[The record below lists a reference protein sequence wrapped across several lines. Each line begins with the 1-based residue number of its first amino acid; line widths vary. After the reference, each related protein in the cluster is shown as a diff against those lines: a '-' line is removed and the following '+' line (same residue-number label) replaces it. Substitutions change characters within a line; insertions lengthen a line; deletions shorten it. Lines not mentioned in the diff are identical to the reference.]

1 MMIVFNIIF
10 FFMHY
15 IFLIKLGFNM
25 KKFSLIFVL
34 VFLAVGLAMA
44 QRTIT
49 GTITDSD
56 GEALIGAT
64 VVAKGT
70 SVGTVTDFDGKYI
83 LEFPKDATELE
94 VSYTGYAAKTIVV
107 GGATVIDVE
116 LLSAANL
123 LDEIVVSATG
133 LERNARNVTYS
144 NQTVGSEDLLSAPN
158 KNTLEA
164 LRGKV
169 AGVKLSTG
177 SGSVGASTRI
187 VLRGEGSLTGNNNAL
202 IVVDGVV
209 IDNSTSAGGDSNQN
223 SAGSNGYADYGNRF
237 NDINPEDIESVT
249 VLKGPSATSLYGSRG
264 ASGVLVITT
273 KKGQAS
279 QGRMKVGVSSSTS
292 LERAYVLLQ
301 RQDQYGQGFG
311 LPFAAVPGFDSGE
324 NWSWGPA
331 FDGRVRPWTSPV
343 DADGD
348 GNLEYLSRPYSA
360 VKDQLQNF
368 FRTGATYQNGIN
380 LSGGTDKLTYY
391 TSFSNTTQDGI
402 LENTDYQRNT
412 VKFAATAKLN
422 ERISSSF
429 SVSYANV
436 DQNSA
441 QEGSRPFEGQN
452 AYANA
457 VQAPVNIPYN
467 ELRNYNSP
475 FHDFNGYYGSYTV
488 NPYYV
493 LNEYVNNGKVNN
505 VLGNFATTVKIIDGL
520 SVTGRVGANIVST
533 KISTATPQYQYAD
546 HYVWADDL
554 ITSFRGDRQG
564 TAGFFR
570 QDEGNNVNLDVT
582 ALVNYERNLTS
593 NGDFTMGLTGGW
605 NLFNQKERTLTG
617 QTVGGIVVPEFY
629 SLSNSVSTPLAS
641 QTNFEKQING
651 LYGNAQFGY
660 KNRVFLEYSARNDWS
675 STLPVGNNGFFYQSV
690 GASAVL
696 TDFFAESENIEF
708 LKVRASIGTTGKDA
722 PAYAINSTYVGN
734 PILQSLPN
742 NHDLTFPL
750 NGQAG
755 YTLGDRI
762 GNPDLKPELT
772 TTYELGLDATLF
784 KERINIAYTYYNS
797 THTNQLVIVSLP
809 SSSGF
814 RSTVKNLGEIRNA
827 GHELA
832 VTLSP
837 LKGLKRGLNWDINL
851 LYATNKNEVIEI
863 LDPAVKDEQ
872 LVLGSFG
879 NLTVVALEG
888 QPYGTFFGVQTK
900 TTPDGRPIV
909 GSDGLP
915 VLTDDPV
922 VSGSYQP
929 DFTAS
934 IGSDLTY
941 KGFRFNFLFDF
952 KEGGKFLSYTKDLT
966 EFNGTS
972 LSSLENRG
980 VPFVIPNSVQE
991 VNGEYVENT
1000 KTTNTYDYL
1009 RVQPFTSHLIDASYV
1024 KLREVGLSYT
1034 FPRSVTSKLPI
1045 DALTIGLFAK
1055 NVKFWL
1061 PDENVWADPEI
1072 NGPALTGN
1080 AQGIET
1086 TQTPPSKS
1094 FGVNIN
1100 LQF

>member
-1 MMIVFNIIF
+1 M
-10 FFMHY
+10 
-15 IFLIKLGFNM
+15 
-25 KKFSLIFVL
+25 
-34 VFLAVGLAMA
+34 
-44 QRTIT
+44 
-49 GTITDSD
+49 
-56 GEALIGAT
+56 
-64 VVAKGT
+64 VAKGT
-70 SVGTVTDFDGKYI
+70 SVGTVTDFDGKFS
-83 LEFPKDATELE
+83 LVFPKDATELE
-94 VSYTGYAAKTIVV
+94 ISYTGFSPKTVVV
-107 GGATVIDVE
+107 GGATVVDVV
-116 LLSAANL
+116 LLSAVNL

-187 VLRGEGSLTGNNNAL
+187 VLRGEGSLTGDNNAL
-202 IVVDGVV
+202 IVVDGVI

-279 QGRMKVGVSSSTS
+279 QGKMKVGVSSSTS

-348 GNLEYLSRPYSA
+348 GDLEFLSRPYNA
-360 VKDQLQNF
+360 VEDQLQNF
-368 FRTGATYQNGIN
+368 FKTGATYQNGIN

-391 TSFSNTTQDGI
+391 TSFSNTTQEGI

-441 QEGSRPFEGQN
+441 Q
-452 AYANA
+452 
-457 VQAPVNIPYN
+457 
-467 ELRNYNSP
+467 
-475 FHDFNGYYGSYTV
+475 
-488 NPYYV
+488 
-493 LNEYVNNGKVNN
+493 
-505 VLGNFATTVKIIDGL
+505 
-520 SVTGRVGANIVST
+520 
-533 KISTATPQYQYAD
+533 
-546 HYVWADDL
+546 
-554 ITSFRGDRQG
+554 
-564 TAGFFR
+564 
-570 QDEGNNVNLDVT
+570 
-582 ALVNYERNLTS
+582 
-593 NGDFTMGLTGGW
+593 
-605 NLFNQKERTLTG
+605 
-617 QTVGGIVVPEFY
+617 
-629 SLSNSVSTPLAS
+629 
-641 QTNFEKQING
+641 
-651 LYGNAQFGY
+651 
-660 KNRVFLEYSARNDWS
+660 
-675 STLPVGNNGFFYQSV
+675 
-690 GASAVL
+690 
-696 TDFFAESENIEF
+696 
-708 LKVRASIGTTGKDA
+708 
-722 PAYAINSTYVGN
+722 
-734 PILQSLPN
+734 
-742 NHDLTFPL
+742 
-750 NGQAG
+750 
-755 YTLGDRI
+755 
-762 GNPDLKPELT
+762 
-772 TTYELGLDATLF
+772 
-784 KERINIAYTYYNS
+784 
-797 THTNQLVIVSLP
+797 
-809 SSSGF
+809 
-814 RSTVKNLGEIRNA
+814 
-827 GHELA
+827 
-832 VTLSP
+832 
-837 LKGLKRGLNWDINL
+837 
-851 LYATNKNEVIEI
+851 
-863 LDPAVKDEQ
+863 
-872 LVLGSFG
+872 
-879 NLTVVALEG
+879 
-888 QPYGTFFGVQTK
+888 
-900 TTPDGRPIV
+900 
-909 GSDGLP
+909 
-915 VLTDDPV
+915 
-922 VSGSYQP
+922 
-929 DFTAS
+929 AS

-980 VPFVIPNSVQE
+980 APFVIPNSVQE
-991 VNGEYVENT
+991 INGEYVENT

-1055 NVKFWL
+1055 NVK
-1061 PDENVWADPEI
+1061 
-1072 NGPALTGN
+1072 GPAKNNFPILIGN
-1080 AQGIET
+1080 KGE
-1086 TQTPPSKS
+1086 
-1094 FGVNIN
+1094 N
-1100 LQF
+1100 